1 MRIDKRK
8 LDLELA
14 RRSMTVGELRK
25 RSGVPPATI
34 TRIIN
39 GTRKGRPV
47 TIGRIAAALD
57 IDPKELLVDS
67 EEN

>member
-39 GTRKGRPV
+39 GTREGRPA